1 MSRARGFCAAERTL
15 DTASPSPTMNRE
27 SEGNLTNT
35 ALLVP
40 RGQPVDFHVVRIHNR
55 FSNPLTS
62 DLASMR
68 ISFISY
74 RERCRMMFVLEVG
87 AAISVAI

>member
-15 DTASPSPTMNRE
+15 DIASSSPTMTSE
-27 SEGNLTNT
+27 SEGNLTST

-40 RGQPVDFHVVRIHNR
+40 REQPFNFHVRVHNR

-74 RERCRMMFVLEVG
+74 RERCMMMFVLEVG